1 MVSIL
6 FYPKINIFFSV
17 ELWIWGV
24 IFLPLVIYLKKSYMY
39 FKTTSFN
46 GATPECSCTFHCL
59 NKRYKNITQC
69 ILSSLQQINNKK
81 IFGISLEKHF
91 QNFLLF
97 LHVHIHPFMVLMLF
111 FKFDISDNFRSSI
124 PLKTYKN
131 RVMRKPFM
139 MFSFCKVW
147 FVNNFVWLCCVFIH
161 MYMSWYF

>member
-1 MVSIL
+1 
-6 FYPKINIFFSV
+6 
-17 ELWIWGV
+17 
-24 IFLPLVIYLKKSYMY
+24 MY

-69 ILSSLQQINNKK
+69 ILSSLQQINNKTYLVYRWKNIFK
-81 IFGISLEKHF
+81 ISY
-91 QNFLLF
+91 FLLF

-111 FKFDISDNFRSSI
+111 FKFDISDNFKSSI

-139 MFSFCKVW
+139 MFSFFKVW

>member
-1 MVSIL
+1 
-6 FYPKINIFFSV
+6 
-17 ELWIWGV
+17 
-24 IFLPLVIYLKKSYMY
+24 MY

-69 ILSSLQQINNKK
+69 ILSSLQQINNKTYLVYRWKNIFK
-81 IFGISLEKHF
+81 ISYCSYMY
-91 QNFLLF
+91 
-97 LHVHIHPFMVLMLF
+97 MVLMLF

-139 MFSFCKVW
+139 MFSFFKV
-147 FVNNFVWLCCVFIH
+147 
-161 MYMSWYF
+161 